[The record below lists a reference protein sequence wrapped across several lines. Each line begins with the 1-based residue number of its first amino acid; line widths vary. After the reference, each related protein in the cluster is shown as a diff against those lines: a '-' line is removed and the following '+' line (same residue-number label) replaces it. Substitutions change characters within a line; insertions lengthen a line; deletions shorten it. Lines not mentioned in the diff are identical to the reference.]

1 MEDFL
6 RKLSLMG
13 WFRFI
18 VYFHFNTN
26 YHTLPRKAKRTVAI
40 RIVIKCPLS
49 KSNISHILKF
59 H

>member
-13 WFRFI
+13 WLRFI
-18 VYFHFNTN
+18 LYFDFNTN
-26 YHTLPRKAKRTVAI
+26 YHTLPRKAKRTVTI
-40 RIVIKCPLS
+40 RTVIKCTLS
-49 KSNISHILKF
+49 KSNIRILKF